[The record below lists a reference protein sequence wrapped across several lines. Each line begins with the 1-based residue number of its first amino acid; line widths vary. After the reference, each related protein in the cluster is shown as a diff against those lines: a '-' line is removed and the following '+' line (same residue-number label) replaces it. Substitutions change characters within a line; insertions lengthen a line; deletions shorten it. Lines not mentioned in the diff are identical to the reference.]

1 MYNNDNI
8 NIVTIATESKYYL
21 PYLTDTIKK
30 NNGNIKILG
39 YGEEWQGFSWRYELM
54 INYLKTLPP
63 EEIVC
68 FVDGYDVICTRDLS
82 ELKHVYLELKN
93 KHNCKIIVSH
103 HKIKQSIPYK
113 ITNTLYFGTCNK
125 ELINAGTYI
134 GNAGDL
140 LTIIQ
145 NIFNLSKNNAS
156 DDQILMTKYCK
167 KNPTDFYID
176 IENEIF
182 FVLDSPYKEIKN
194 DVIIEN
200 KMIKTKYNQTSPF
213 FIHGPGATYLD
224 GILIEL
230 GYKDINVKEELYNDY
245 YKKLC
250 MYIHPNIYKFY
261 TKHTKSIKS
270 DYYEIKKYIILLIII
285 LIFAIIL
292 LVFFIYY
299 FKKTKR
305 SNMNIKKIKK

>member
-1 MYNNDNI
+1 MYNDNNI
-8 NIVTIATESKYYL
+8 NIVTVATESKYYL

-54 INYLKTLPP
+54 INYLKKLNP

-82 ELKHVYLELKN
+82 ELKPIYLELKN

-103 HKIKQSIPYK
+103 HNIKESIPQK
-113 ITNTLYFGTCNK
+113 ITNTLYFGTCNQ

-145 NIFNLSKNNAS
+145 NIYNLSKHNAS

-176 IENEIF
+176 TENEIF
-182 FVLDSPYKEIKN
+182 FVLDSPYKEITN
-194 DVIIEN
+194 DLIIEN
-200 KMIKTKYNQTSPF
+200 KMIKTKHKQHKQTSPF

-230 GYKDINVKEELYNDY
+230 GYKDINVKEELYRDY
-245 YKKLC
+245 YKKLS
-250 MYIHPNIYKFY
+250 MYIHPSIYKFY
-261 TKHTKSIKS
+261 TKNIKE

-285 LIFAIIL
+285 LIFLIIL
-292 LVFFIYY
+292 LLIFIYYY

-305 SNMNIKKIKK
+305 TNIKIKK

>member
-54 INYLKTLPP
+54 INYLKTLPS
-63 EEIVC
+63 EEVVC
-68 FVDGYDVICTRDLS
+68 FVDGYDVICTRDLL
-82 ELKHVYLELKN
+82 ELKPVYLELKN

-224 GILIEL
+224 SILIEL

-250 MYIHPNIYKFY
+250 MYIHPSIYKFY
-261 TKHTKSIKS
+261 TKHTKNIKS

-285 LIFAIIL
+285 LIFVIIL

-305 SNMNIKKIKK
+305 TKRTNMKIKK